1 MGVVEE
7 IQSARDEVVN
17 PLIAPSIKTNFN
29 IISLG
34 AGVQSSCMALMCAKG
49 EITPMPDFAIFAD
62 TQDEPQSVYK
72 WLEYLKT
79 ILPFEVH
86 IVTKGKLSDSA
97 LKMRV
102 TDDGRKFSTTSIP
115 LFSHG
120 EDGKIGKIGY
130 RSCTSEYKIKP
141 IVKKLRQLCKIKHG
155 QKNISVTQYIG
166 ISWDEWHRCKPSR
179 DRWMQ
184 SRWPL
189 IEMKMNR
196 DDCIL
201 WMNKNGYPTPPR
213 SSCVYCPF
221 HSDAEWLRLKKQ
233 EPEAFKDAID
243 FEIKMQKA
251 KENPKYKSIPYLH
264 KSCKPLGEI
273 QFNDS
278 IDKNQLDLF
287 GANHP
292 QCEEGMCGV

>member
-1 MGVVEE
+1 M
-7 IQSARDEVVN
+7 N
-17 PLIAPSIKTNFN
+17 PLIVPSTKTKYN

-34 AGVQSSCMALMCAKG
+34 AGVQSSCMALMCVRG
-49 EITPMPDFAIFAD
+49 EITPMPDFAVFAD
-62 TQDEPQSVYK
+62 TQDEPKSVYD
-72 WLEYLKT
+72 WLNELT
-79 ILPFEVH
+79 PLLPFPVH
-86 IVTKGKLSDSA
+86 IVTKGKLSESA

-102 TDDGRKFSTTSIP
+102 TSDGRKFSTTSIP
-115 LFSHG
+115 LFSQG
-120 EDGKIGKIGY
+120 EDGKVGKIGY

-141 IVKKLRQLCKIKHG
+141 IVKKLRELCLIKRG
-155 QKNISVTQYIG
+155 QKIVSVTQYIG
-166 ISWDEWHRCKPSR
+166 ISLDEWHRCKPSR
-179 DRWMQ
+179 DKWMQ

-196 DDCIL
+196 EHCL
-201 WMNKNGYPTPPR
+201 EWMNKNGYSTPPR

-233 EPEAFKDAID
+233 EPEAFKEAID
-243 FEIKMQKA
+243 FEAKMQKA

-264 KSCKPLGEI
+264 KSCKPLSEI
-273 QFNDS
+273 EFND
-278 IDKNQLDLF
+278 DLNKNQLDLF

>member
-1 MGVVEE
+1 M
-7 IQSARDEVVN
+7 N
-17 PLIAPSIKTNFN
+17 PLIAPSTETKYN

-34 AGVQSSCMALMCAKG
+34 AGVQSSCMALMLAKG

-62 TQDEPQSVYK
+62 TQDEPESVYK
-72 WLEYLKT
+72 WLDYLKT
-79 ILPFEVH
+79 ILPFEVY
-86 IVTKGKLSDSA
+86 IVTRGKLSDSA

-102 TDDGRKFSTTSIP
+102 TSDGRKFSTTSIP

-120 EDGKIGKIGY
+120 EDGTVGKIGY

-141 IVKKLRQLCKIKHG
+141 IVRKLRELCAIKRG
-155 QKNISVTQYIG
+155 QKTISVTQYIG

-179 DRWMQ
+179 DKWMQ

-221 HSDAEWLRLKKQ
+221 HSDAEWLRLKNQ
-233 EPEAFKDAID
+233 DPEAFKEAID
-243 FEIKMQKA
+243 FEMKMQKA

-273 QFNDS
+273 EFNDGL
-278 IDKNQLDLF
+278 DKNQLDLF

-292 QCEEGMCGV
+292 KCEEGMCGV

>member
-1 MGVVEE
+1 M
-7 IQSARDEVVN
+7 N
-17 PLIAPSIKTNFN
+17 PLIVPSTKTKYN

-34 AGVQSSCMALMCAKG
+34 AGVQSSCMALMCVRG
-49 EITPMPDFAIFAD
+49 EITPMPDFAVFAD
-62 TQDEPQSVYK
+62 TQDEPKSVYD
-72 WLEYLKT
+72 WLNELT
-79 ILPFEVH
+79 PLLPFPVY
-86 IVTKGKLSDSA
+86 IVTKGKLSESA

-102 TDDGRKFSTTSIP
+102 TSDGRKFSTTSIP
-115 LFSHG
+115 LFSQG
-120 EDGKIGKIGY
+120 EDGKVGKIGY

-141 IVKKLRQLCKIKHG
+141 IVKKLRELCLIKRG
-155 QKNISVTQYIG
+155 QKIVLVTQYIG
-166 ISWDEWHRCKPSR
+166 ISLDEWHRCKPSR
-179 DRWMQ
+179 DKWMQ

-196 DDCIL
+196 EHCL
-201 WMNKNGYPTPPR
+201 EWMNKNGYPTPPR

-233 EPEAFKDAID
+233 EPEAFKEAID
-243 FEIKMQKA
+243 FEAKMQKA

-264 KSCKPLGEI
+264 KSCKPLSEI
-273 QFNDS
+273 EFND
-278 IDKNQLDLF
+278 DLNKNQLDLF